1 MRYHRVYTGR
11 KLNVHRTCLNVL
23 CSFNLR
29 PVSTGRYTVIQFVAA
44 VPLKKYLLNSKKKK
58 KKIQILFF
66 FSVLYSG
73 DIAALLTFT
82 LSEC

>member
-29 PVSTGRYTVIQFVAA
+29 PVSTGRYTSNLFVAA
-44 VPLKKYLLNSKKKK
+44 VPLKKYLLNSKK